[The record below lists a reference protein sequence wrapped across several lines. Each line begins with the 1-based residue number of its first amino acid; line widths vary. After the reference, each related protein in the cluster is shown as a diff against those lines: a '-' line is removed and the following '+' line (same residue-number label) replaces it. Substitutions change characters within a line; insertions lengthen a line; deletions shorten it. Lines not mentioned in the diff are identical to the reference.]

1 MRKIISD
8 TLQLGLIVIWA
19 LTCYSICKSEEGFNY
34 FLFWILN
41 GFPFG
46 FQKLRMLLIPKG
58 LGLAGEI
65 GVFALDAIVAGMIGG
80 IFLIKKLVVIL
91 ADYLRAVGKLL
102 RIKK

>member
-19 LTCYSICKSEEGFNY
+19 LTCYSICKSEEEFNY

-80 IFLIKKLVVIL
+80 IFLIKKLVVIS

>member
-1 MRKIISD
+1 MRKIISN

-19 LTCYSICKSEEGFNY
+19 LTCYSICRSKEGFNY

>member
-1 MRKIISD
+1 MRKIVSD
-8 TLQLGLIVIWA
+8 TLQLGLIVIWT

>member
-1 MRKIISD
+1 MRKIVSD
-8 TLQLGLIVIWA
+8 TLQLGLIVIWT

-80 IFLIKKLVVIL
+80 IFLIKKLVVIS